1 MQVQQHCEFHTDRPG
16 SQAWASLAA
25 KHVASHRATMPAHHN
40 SSIQKNLI
48 SFSASPVGTLLVQ
61 SMTSL
66 KWQKNDYSGPI
77 FPRVFSGTG
86 VWPHYC
92 SICEGHPSR
101 LLSVPVS
108 GTSTE
113 KAVTRT
119 HPASAVSQDLGPIRC
134 TPPCTDTH
142 THKDRLST
150 TVSKLAHQCEAAL
163 TTSVRA
169 PHQYK

>member
-1 MQVQQHCEFHTDRPG
+1 MRKSQKKPVQTQVRQHCKFHTDRTG
-16 SQAWASLAA
+16 SHAWAPLAG
-25 KHVASHRATMPAHHN
+25 KHVASHRATMPVHHN

-66 KWQKNDYSGPI
+66 KWQRNDCGGPI
-77 FPRVFSGTG
+77 FPRDFSGTG

-92 SICEGHPSR
+92 SICEGHQSR

-119 HPASAVSQDLGPIRC
+119 HPASAVSQDLGPIRY
-134 TPPCTDTH
+134 TPPCTHTH
-142 THKDRLST
+142 TKTDYLQLCQNLPISER
-150 TVSKLAHQCEAAL
+150 
-163 TTSVRA
+163 
-169 PHQYK
+169 